1 MTAPRPTV
9 PRITPLSESDWDDK
23 TRELVESASA
33 GAVGAGAP
41 NIFTTLVRHRRLFRR
56 WSAFGGVLL
65 TGTLP
70 ARDRELVI
78 LRTGWLCRAA
88 YEWGQHVRLGRLA
101 GLSDEEIG
109 RVVDG
114 PGAEGWTDIEA
125 ALLRATDELHADACI
140 SEATWAILA
149 ANFSPEQLIELP
161 MLVGQYHLVA
171 FTVNSL
177 GVQREPGVA
186 GFPDE

>member
-1 MTAPRPTV
+1 MTALRPSRPRV
-9 PRITPLSESDWDDK
+9 SPLPQAEWDGK
-23 TRELVESASA
+23 TRELIESATA
-33 GAVGAGAP
+33 GVVGAGAP

-65 TGTLP
+65 TGALP
-70 ARDRELVI
+70 ARGRELVI
-78 LRTGWLCRAA
+78 LRTGWLCQAV

-101 GLSDEEIG
+101 GLSDEEIR
-109 RVVDG
+109 RVIAG
-114 PGAEGWTDIEA
+114 PTAQGWGPVEA

-140 SEATWAILA
+140 SDATWATLA
-149 ANFSPEQLIELP
+149 DNFSTEQLIELP

-171 FTVNSL
+171 FTLNSL

-186 GFPDE
+186 GFPGE